1 MTSDSLLWMY
11 EQHRRCSPEDAE
23 FWREAG
29 CYFPGLDERG
39 HQLPYGSCPHCI
51 KAFRLFVKTHN
62 PQRLFEIEFNNGN
75 SAKLLLKLGVPH
87 VTSCDVRD
95 TPQVRGDMADVA
107 MLNPESFSMFLG
119 PSHAF
124 DPCDVVYDSAYV
136 DGDHT
141 KKAILEDIAVC
152 RRIGIT
158 KFLFDDF
165 FPMHGDTIE
174 AVKESG
180 LTVDWICGN
189 MLACTD
195 VDRSAFLQ
203 F

>member
-11 EQHRRCSPEDAE
+11 DQHRKCPPEDANVWNE
-23 FWREAG
+23 VG
-29 CYFPGLDERG
+29 CYVLGMDERG
-39 HQLPYGSCPHCI
+39 HQLPYGSGPHCL
-51 KAFRLFVKTHN
+51 KSFRLFVKTHN
-62 PQRLFEIEFNNGN
+62 PQRLLEIGFNNGN

-87 VTSCDVRD
+87 VTSCEIRD
-95 TPQVRGDMADVA
+95 TSQVRKDMAEIA
-107 MLNPESFSMFLG
+107 AKYPESFSTFLG
-119 PSHAF
+119 PSCAF
-124 DPCDVVYDSAYV
+124 DPCDAVYDSAYV

-141 KKAILEDIAVC
+141 KKSILEDIAVC
-152 RRIGIT
+152 RKIGIY

-174 AVKESG
+174 AVHESG

-189 MLACTD
+189 MMACTD